1 MTPERARDNPSEILA
16 PPRPQNIPGTT
27 IPKYMRLDGHKN
39 VPGTTLPKEYKRLDG
54 HKNVPGTTL
63 PK

>member
-39 VPGTTLPKEYKRLDG
+39 VPGTTLPK
-54 HKNVPGTTL
+54 
-63 PK
+63 